1 MKIKILEL
9 REYMLYENELLY
21 QMLQEI
27 PAKDEFGQT
36 NEYYGKSK
44 PEIAEE
50 INSRMKV
57 AYSLV
62 RSRNVLPA
70 ENFVLYVDDKPVCIG
85 GLRLKLNNYW
95 IRHSGNI
102 WYKTRPSER
111 NKGYASM
118 FVKLLCERA
127 REFGMS
133 QVLAQCDKNNIG
145 SNKVLA
151 NNGFEIYENQLCKN
165 WYDTNFYKKL
175 L

>member
-70 ENFVLYVDDKPVCIG
+70 EILYCMLMINLFALEVL
-85 GLRLKLNNYW
+85 GLN
-95 IRHSGNI
+95 
-102 WYKTRPSER
+102 
-111 NKGYASM
+111 
-118 FVKLLCERA
+118 
-127 REFGMS
+127 
-133 QVLAQCDKNNIG
+133 
-145 SNKVLA
+145 
-151 NNGFEIYENQLCKN
+151 
-165 WYDTNFYKKL
+165 
-175 L
+175 